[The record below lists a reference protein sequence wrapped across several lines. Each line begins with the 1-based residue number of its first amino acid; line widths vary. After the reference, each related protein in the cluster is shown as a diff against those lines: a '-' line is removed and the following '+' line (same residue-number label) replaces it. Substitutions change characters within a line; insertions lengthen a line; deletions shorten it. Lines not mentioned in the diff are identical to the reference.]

1 MAFISSELNESMKIV
16 KSHKPNTD
24 EVLQVFGVNYKQEK
38 IDDDITFWT
47 QEQLKNQLIEKGVA
61 LLSEM
66 GQDVQ
71 GIIIF
76 FFYLFIKLLVITI
89 LYQLPSLISSK
100 LKASESIKK
109 TMEENDKTLKEQYTK
124 YTTTLLESLQIMENL
139 LQKHVIEIQNE
150 QNVSRSQSLEVQCDA
165 LYLKIKSLHLE
176 ILCETYTKE
185 TVPALKK
192 ISKELEAKSEQTEN
206 DIRASRL
213 RLNRYESVGQDFN
226 CIVNEYGKLR
236 ETIKQKK
243 WTLKK
248 LQSYSAN

>member
-76 FFYLFIKLLVITI
+76 FLFVYKIACNHNFI
-89 LYQLPSLISSK
+89 LIPRK
-100 LKASESIKK
+100 
-109 TMEENDKTLKEQYTK
+109 
-124 YTTTLLESLQIMENL
+124 
-139 LQKHVIEIQNE
+139 
-150 QNVSRSQSLEVQCDA
+150 
-165 LYLKIKSLHLE
+165 
-176 ILCETYTKE
+176 
-185 TVPALKK
+185 
-192 ISKELEAKSEQTEN
+192 
-206 DIRASRL
+206 
-213 RLNRYESVGQDFN
+213 
-226 CIVNEYGKLR
+226 
-236 ETIKQKK
+236 
-243 WTLKK
+243 
-248 LQSYSAN
+248 

>member
-1 MAFISSELNESMKIV
+1 LR
-16 KSHKPNTD
+16 
-24 EVLQVFGVNYKQEK
+24 VFGVNYKQEK

-71 GIIIF
+71 GIIF
-76 FFYLFIKLLVITI
+76 FLFVVELLVITI
-89 LYQLPSLISSK
+89 LYSFPGNNHDLLKAKLNQLPSLISSK

-176 ILCETYTKE
+176 ILCETYNKE

-243 WTLKK
+243 WTLDK